1 MVTGVYSV
9 HIDAE
14 NQVVIVSGNV
24 DSAILIKKL
33 VRSGKYVELLS
44 PSYYQIL
51 NQGKG
56 NFIIDDGNR
65 INGMNAPKTHYMFPQ
80 SLGSDVQDQWGL
92 RNHLSQNVEMAAVRN
107 ENDENSMVA
116 TNENNYVGDYNDK
129 PDAEVDMS
137 SMMVPAAFQGNG
149 ANFIGSRDQNFGG
162 FQDFYERRTGYEN
175 ETPWY
180 QYRHPSTEMMH
191 ANAHRPQMMN
201 PIPQYNEFGF
211 SLIPPSLY

>member
-56 NFIIDDGNR
+56 NFITDDGNR
-65 INGMNAPKTHYMFPQ
+65 INGLNAPKNHYIFPQ
-80 SLGSDVQDQWGL
+80 FLGNDVQDQWGL
-92 RNHLSQNVEMAAVRN
+92 SNHLNQNVEMAAVRS

-116 TNENNYVGDYNDK
+116 TNENNYVGNYKDT

-149 ANFIGSRDQNFGG
+149 ANFIGLRDQNFGG

-175 ETPWY
+175 ETSWY
-180 QYRHPSTEMMH
+180 QNGHPSMEMMH
-191 ANAHRPQMMN
+191 ANTHRPQMMK
-201 PIPQYNEFGF
+201 PIPQYNEFSF
-211 SLIPPSLY
+211 SLAPYTLY

>member
-1 MVTGVYSV
+1 MVTGVYSL

-14 NQVVIVSGNV
+14 NQVVIVSVNV

-56 NFIIDDGNR
+56 NFITDDGNR

-80 SLGSDVQDQWGL
+80 FLGNDVQDQWGL
-92 RNHLSQNVEMAAVRN
+92 SNHLNQNVEMAAVRS

-116 TNENNYVGDYNDK
+116 TNENNYVGDYKDT

-149 ANFIGSRDQNFGG
+149 ANFIGPRDQNFGG

-175 ETPWY
+175 ETSWY
-180 QYRHPSTEMMH
+180 QNGHPSMEMMH
-191 ANAHRPQMMN
+191 ANTHRPQMMK
-201 PIPQYNEFGF
+201 PIPQYNEFSF
-211 SLIPPSLY
+211 SSAPYTLY

>member
-80 SLGSDVQDQWGL
+80 SLGNDAQDQWGL
-92 RNHLSQNVEMAAVRN
+92 SNHLSQNVEMAAVRS

-116 TNENNYVGDYNDK
+116 TNENNYVGDYKDK

-137 SMMVPAAFQGNG
+137 SMMVPGNG
-149 ANFIGSRDQNFGG
+149 ANFIGPRDQNFYG

-180 QYRHPSTEMMH
+180 QYRHPSMEMMH